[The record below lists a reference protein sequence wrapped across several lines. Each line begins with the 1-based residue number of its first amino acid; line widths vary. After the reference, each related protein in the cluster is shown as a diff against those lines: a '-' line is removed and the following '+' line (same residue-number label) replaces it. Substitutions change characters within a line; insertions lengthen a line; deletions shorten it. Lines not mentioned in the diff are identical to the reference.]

1 MKNVLSEFSKNIIIE
16 EKPKI
21 IILNQIS
28 HLKTK
33 IKAIIDDKID
43 AFDILYKMHPT
54 PAVSGESK
62 EASLNQISNI
72 EEHERGWYAGFS
84 GWIDS
89 KGDSDFVVNIRS
101 GIIKND
107 TLSIYAGCGITDE
120 SDPKKEYIESEL
132 KFNYILSIL
141 KNE

>member
-1 MKNVLSEFSKNIIIE
+1 
-16 EKPKI
+16 
-21 IILNQIS
+21 
-28 HLKTK
+28 
-33 IKAIIDDKID
+33 
-43 AFDILYKMHPT
+43 MHPT

-84 GWIDS
+84 GWIDN
-89 KGDSDFVVNIRS
+89 KGDSNFVVNIRS
-101 GIIKND
+101 GIIKNNI
-107 TLSIYAGCGITDE
+107 LSIYAGCGITDE